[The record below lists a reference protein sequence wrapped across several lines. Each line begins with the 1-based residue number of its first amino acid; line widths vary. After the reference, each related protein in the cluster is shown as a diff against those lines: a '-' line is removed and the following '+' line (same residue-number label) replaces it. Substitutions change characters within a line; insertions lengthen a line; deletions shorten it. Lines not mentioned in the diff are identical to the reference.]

1 MGVPAVR
8 SMADYG
14 LPAELIK
21 KIENLP
27 VLSREEEF
35 DLAVRFR
42 EYNDAD
48 AAHKLVMSNLRN
60 VVRIAMDYTG
70 YGLPIEDII
79 QEGSIGLMLAVKKFD
94 PYKGYRLM
102 SYAMWWI
109 KATIHDHILKFYSQV
124 KIGTTKLQKKLFY
137 GLNRLSYDEKVFD
150 ETSQKRSDV
159 LAAKL
164 DADPKQ
170 VQEIVSRLTQRDQS
184 LESTISDD
192 SETSFKDFLVDAGAN
207 PEEEVIEKEKGMLT
221 KYRIEHAFKSLSTRE
236 QDIARQRLMAEK
248 PTTLDDLGKRYNIS
262 KERVRQ
268 IELSVKN
275 KLKKALEGS
284 IELGHLDVEG
294 AVS

>member
-8 SMADYG
+8 FMADHG
-14 LPAELIK
+14 LPAELIR
-21 KIENLP
+21 KIESLP

-42 EYNDAD
+42 EYDDAD
-48 AAHKLVMSNLRN
+48 AAHKLVMSNIRN
-60 VVRIAMDYTG
+60 VVRIAMNYTG
-70 YGLPIEDII
+70 YGMPIEDII
-79 QEGSIGLMLAVKKFD
+79 QEGTIGLMLAVKKFD

-109 KATIHDHILKFYSQV
+109 KAMIHDYILKFYSQV

-137 GLNRLSYDEKVFD
+137 GLNQLSHDEKVFD
-150 ETSQKRSDV
+150 ETSQSSSDV

-184 LESTISDD
+184 LESAVTDD
-192 SETSFKDFLVDAGAN
+192 SDASFKDFLVDADAN

-221 KYRIEHAFKSLSTRE
+221 KYRIDHAFKSLSTRE
-236 QDIARQRLMAEK
+236 QDIARQRLMADK

-275 KLKKALEGS
+275 KLKKALGGNL
-284 IELGHLDVEG
+284 EL
-294 AVS
+294 AT

>member
-8 SMADYG
+8 FMADHG
-14 LPAELIK
+14 LPAELIR
-21 KIENLP
+21 KIESLP

-48 AAHKLVMSNLRN
+48 AAHKLVMSNIRN
-60 VVRIAMDYTG
+60 VVRIAMNYTG
-70 YGLPIEDII
+70 YGLPMEDII
-79 QEGSIGLMLAVKKFD
+79 QEGTIGLMLAVKKFD

-109 KATIHDHILKFYSQV
+109 KAMIHDYILKFYSQV

-137 GLNRLSYDEKVFD
+137 GLNQLSYDEKVFD
-150 ETSQKRSDV
+150 ETSQRRSDV

-184 LESTISDD
+184 LESAVSDD
-192 SETSFKDFLVDAGAN
+192 SDASFKDFLVDAEAN
-207 PEEEVIEKEKGMLT
+207 PEEEVIDKEKGMLT
-221 KYRIEHAFKSLSTRE
+221 KYRIEHAFKALSTRE

-248 PTTLDDLGKRYNIS
+248 PATLDDLGKHYNIS

-268 IELSVKN
+268 IEFSVKN
-275 KLKKALEGS
+275 KLKKALGGNL
-284 IELGHLDVEG
+284 EL
-294 AVS
+294 AT

>member
-1 MGVPAVR
+1 
-8 SMADYG
+8 MADHG
-14 LPAELIK
+14 LPAELIR
-21 KIENLP
+21 KIESLP

-42 EYNDAD
+42 EYDDAD
-48 AAHKLVMSNLRN
+48 AAHKLVMSNIRN
-60 VVRIAMDYTG
+60 VVRIAMNYTG
-70 YGLPIEDII
+70 YGMPIEDII
-79 QEGSIGLMLAVKKFD
+79 QEGTIGLMLAVKKFD

-109 KATIHDHILKFYSQV
+109 KAMIHDYILKFYSQV

-137 GLNRLSYDEKVFD
+137 GLNQLSHDEKVFD
-150 ETSQKRSDV
+150 ETSQSSSDV

-184 LESTISDD
+184 LESAVTDD
-192 SETSFKDFLVDAGAN
+192 SDASFKDFLVDADAN

-221 KYRIEHAFKSLSTRE
+221 KYRIDHAFKSLSTRE
-236 QDIARQRLMAEK
+236 QDIARQRLMADK

-275 KLKKALEGS
+275 KLKKALGGNL
-284 IELGHLDVEG
+284 EL
-294 AVS
+294 AT